1 MDQSKQKLDVLIV
14 GAGFSGMYLIYR
26 MKQMGLKALV
36 VEAAPEVGGTW
47 YYNRYPGAR
56 CDVESMEYSYSF
68 SEELEQEWDW
78 PQKYSEQKDILE
90 YANHVAD
97 RFDLRTY
104 IKFSTKVI
112 SAKYDENINMWNIKT
127 DIGVEYEARFF
138 IMATGTLSVPNEPKF
153 EGLNSFKGEWYMTGN
168 WPHQEPDLEG
178 KKVGIIGT
186 GSSAIQAIPVIA
198 KKAKHLTVF
207 QRTPQYSIP
216 GLNHDLTDDERKYFR
231 DNYSE
236 IRERARTQFGGIGLF
251 KTPERNALD
260 VTHEERIKEYTKR
273 WENTGSPQDF
283 GSSFK
288 DIRTN
293 MEANATASDFVR
305 DKIREV
311 VDDPI
316 VAEMLVPEDP
326 IWCKRLCVDTNYFQT
341 YNRENVT
348 LVDIKKTPIKS
359 LVEKGLETSEDIYDL
374 DVIVFAIGFDALT
387 GAINAVD
394 IEGKKG
400 IKLKEK
406 WADGPITYLG
416 LAVNGFPNLFT
427 ITGPGSPSVLSN
439 MMTSI
444 EQHVD
449 WVTDCIEHMINFG
462 NVEIEA
468 ARDAEINWT
477 DHVDETASK
486 TVGYGCNS
494 WYVGANVPGKKVV
507 YMPYIGGV
515 GTYRE
520 KCDEIALSGYKGF
533 HLS

>member
-1 MDQSKQKLDVLIV
+1 MTNIKYELDVLIV
-14 GAGFSGMYLIYR
+14 GAGFSGIYLIHK
-26 MKQMGLKALV
+26 MQELGLNALV
-36 VEAAPEVGGTW
+36 LEAAPEVGGTW
-47 YYNRYPGAR
+47 YFNRYPGAR

-68 SEELEQEWDW
+68 SEELQKEWDW
-78 PQKYSEQKDILE
+78 PQKYSEQKEILE

-97 RFDLRTY
+97 KFELKSH
-104 IKFSTKVI
+104 IKFNTKVI
-112 SAKYDENINMWNIKT
+112 SAKYDEAINMWDIKT
-127 DIGVEYEARFF
+127 DSGDVYRTRYF
-138 IMATGTLSVPNEPKF
+138 IMATGTLSIPNKPKF
-153 EGLNSFKGEWYMTGN
+153 EGLDSFKGEWYMTGN
-168 WPHQEPDLEG
+168 WPHEEPDLKG
-178 KKVGIIGT
+178 KNVGIIGT

-198 KKAKHLTVF
+198 EEANHLTVF

-216 GLNHDLTDDERKYFR
+216 GLNHDLTDDERNHFR
-231 DNYSE
+231 DNYPE
-236 IRERARTQFGGIGLF
+236 IRAKARKQFGGIGLF
-251 KTPERNALD
+251 EAPDMNALD
-260 VTHEERIKEYTKR
+260 VTHEERTAEYTKR
-273 WENTGSPQDF
+273 WDNSASPQEF
-283 GSSFK
+283 GSSYK
-288 DIRTN
+288 DIRIN
-293 MEANATASDFVR
+293 MEANETAANFVKG
-305 DKIREV
+305 KIQEI
-311 VDDPI
+311 VDDPT
-316 VAEMLVPEDP
+316 VADMLLPKDP

-341 YNRENVT
+341 YNRDNVT
-348 LVDIKKTPIKS
+348 LVDIKKAPVKS
-359 LVEKGLETSEDIYDL
+359 LVENGLETSENIYDL
-374 DVIVFAIGFDALT
+374 DVIIFAIGFDALT

-394 IEGKKG
+394 IEGKNG

-406 WADGPITYLG
+406 WSDGPVTYLG
-416 LAVNGFPNLFT
+416 LATNGFPNLFT

-449 WVTDCIEHMINFG
+449 WVTSCIEHMMDSG

-468 ARDAEINWT
+468 SSDAEITWT

-494 WYVGANVPGKKVV
+494 WYVGANVPGKKIV

>member
-1 MDQSKQKLDVLIV
+1 MSQSKQKLDVLIV
-14 GAGFSGMYLIYR
+14 GAGFSGMYLIHR

-68 SEELEQEWDW
+68 SEELQQEWDW

-104 IKFSTKVI
+104 IKFSTRVI

-127 DIGVEYEARFF
+127 DIGDEYEARFF

-198 KKAKHLTVF
+198 EKAKHLTVF

-273 WENTGSPQDF
+273 WKNTGSPQDF

-288 DIRTN
+288 DIRIN

-305 DKIREV
+305 DKIREA

-341 YNRENVT
+341 YNRDNVT
-348 LVDIKKTPIKS
+348 LVDIKKSPIKS

-400 IKLKEK
+400 VKLKEK

-449 WVTDCIEHMINFG
+449 WVTDCIEHMINSG

>member
-1 MDQSKQKLDVLIV
+1 MAQSKQKLDVLIV
-14 GAGFSGMYLIYR
+14 GAGFSGMYLIHR
-26 MKQMGLKALV
+26 MKQIGLKALV

-112 SAKYDENINMWNIKT
+112 SAKYDENINMWNVKT
-127 DIGVEYEARFF
+127 DLGDEYEARFF

-168 WPHQEPDLEG
+168 WPHQEPDLEC

-231 DNYSE
+231 DNYPE
-236 IRERARTQFGGIGLF
+236 IRERARAQFGGIGLF

-260 VTHEERIKEYTKR
+260 VTHEERVKEYTKR

-288 DIRTN
+288 
-293 MEANATASDFVR
+293 EARKAGLKEFEWKGKKYHT
-305 DKIREV
+305 KTKEEV
-311 VDDPI
+311 EL
-316 VAEMLVPEDP
+316 AR
-326 IWCKRLCVDTNYFQT
+326 K
-341 YNRENVT
+341 
-348 LVDIKKTPIKS
+348 IKKAQTATVPQPDPATVPLQDYKS
-359 LVEKGLETSEDIYDL
+359 LVDY
-374 DVIVFAIGFDALT
+374 V
-387 GAINAVD
+387 
-394 IEGKKG
+394 
-400 IKLKEK
+400 
-406 WADGPITYLG
+406 
-416 LAVNGFPNLFT
+416 
-427 ITGPGSPSVLSN
+427 
-439 MMTSI
+439 
-444 EQHVD
+444 
-449 WVTDCIEHMINFG
+449 
-462 NVEIEA
+462 
-468 ARDAEINWT
+468 
-477 DHVDETASK
+477 SK
-486 TVGYGCNS
+486 VQNKPTTNY
-494 WYVGANVPGKKVV
+494 KVW
-507 YMPYIGGV
+507 
-515 GTYRE
+515 
-520 KCDEIALSGYKGF
+520 F
-533 HLS
+533 